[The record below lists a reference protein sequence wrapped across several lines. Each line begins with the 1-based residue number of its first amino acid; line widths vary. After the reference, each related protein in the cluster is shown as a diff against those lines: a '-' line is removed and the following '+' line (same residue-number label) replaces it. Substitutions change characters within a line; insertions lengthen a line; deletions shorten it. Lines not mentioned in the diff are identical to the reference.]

1 MTAINVVK
9 TSLGVNAS
17 GFETF
22 EVKNADTGEIIGTD
36 IVAPDDS
43 EQSMRYEDS
52 RIHDCFK

>member
-22 EVKNADTGEIIGTD
+22 EVKNTDTGEIIGTD

-43 EQSMRYEDS
+43 E
-52 RIHDCFK
+52 